1 MLKVFVG
8 YTVLRSKLYSG
19 RPRIVSVDYG
29 THRVGLSIA
38 DPLRMFA
45 QPLDTCSPAS
55 AIEKLVAIH
64 QSEKIELIVIGWPLK
79 EDGSEGCATK
89 RVNEY
94 IRRLLN
100 QMPDVNIVRWDERYT
115 SEEARALLRGRSYQ
129 GRRGMVDQ
137 VAAGIILQEYLDAI
151 SETTSPD

>member
-1 MLKVFVG
+1 MFVG
-8 YTVLRSKLYSG
+8 YTVLRSKLHSG

-29 THRVGLSIA
+29 TRRVGLSIA

-45 QPLDTCSPAS
+45 QPLDTYGPES

-64 QSEKIELIVIGWPLK
+64 QNEKIEVIVIGWPLE
-79 EDGSEGCATK
+79 EDGSEGCATR

-94 IRRLLN
+94 IRRLQN
-100 QMPDVNIVRWDERYT
+100 RMPDVDVVRWDERYT
-115 SEEARALLRGRSYQ
+115 SEEAKTMLRGRSYQ
-129 GRRGMVDQ
+129 GKRGLVDQ
-137 VAAGIILQEYLDAI
+137 VAAGIILQEYLDAN

>member
-1 MLKVFVG
+1 MFVG
-8 YTVLRSKLYSG
+8 YTVLRNKLHSG

-29 THRVGLSIA
+29 TRRVGLCIA

-45 QPLDTCSPAS
+45 QPLDTYSPES

-64 QSEKIELIVIGWPLK
+64 QNEKIEAIVIGWPLE
-79 EDGSEGCATK
+79 EDGSEGRATR

-94 IRRLLN
+94 ILRLLN
-100 QMPDVNIVRWDERYT
+100 RMPDVDVVRWDERYT
-115 SEEARALLRGRSYQ
+115 SEEAKTMLRGRSYQ
-129 GRRGMVDQ
+129 GKRGLVDQ

>member
-1 MLKVFVG
+1 MG
-8 YTVLRSKLYSG
+8 YTVLRSKLHCG

-29 THRVGLSIA
+29 TRRVGLSIA

-55 AIEKLVAIH
+55 AIEKLAAIH
-64 QSEKIELIVIGWPLK
+64 KKDKIGVIVIGWPLE
-79 EDGSEGCATK
+79 EDGSEGYATR

-94 IRRLLN
+94 IRRLLS
-100 QMPDVNIVRWDERYT
+100 QMPDVDIVRWDERYT
-115 SEEARALLRGRSYQ
+115 SEEAKIMLRGRSY
-129 GRRGMVDQ
+129 RDKRGKVDQ

>member
-1 MLKVFVG
+1 M
-8 YTVLRSKLYSG
+8 YSG

-29 THRVGLSIA
+29 TRRVGLSIA

-64 QSEKIELIVIGWPLK
+64 QREKLEVIVIGWPLE
-79 EDGSEGCATK
+79 EDGSEGSATR
-89 RVNEY
+89 RVDEY
-94 IRRLLN
+94 IRRLLS
-100 QMPDVNIVRWDERYT
+100 QMPDVAIVRWDERYT
-115 SEEARALLRGRSYQ
+115 SEEAKIMLRGRSFH
-129 GRRGMVDQ
+129 GRRGVVDQ

-151 SETTSPD
+151 AETTSPD

>member
-1 MLKVFVG
+1 MFAG
-8 YTVLRSKLYSG
+8 YIVLRNKLYSR

-29 THRVGLSIA
+29 TRRVGLSIA

-64 QSEKIELIVIGWPLK
+64 QREKLEVIVIGWPLE
-79 EDGSEGCATK
+79 EDGSEGSATR
-89 RVNEY
+89 RVDEY

-100 QMPDVNIVRWDERYT
+100 QMPDVAIVRWDERYT
-115 SEEARALLRGRSYQ
+115 SEEAKIMLRGRSFH
-129 GRRGMVDQ
+129 GRRGVVDQ

-151 SETTSPD
+151 AETTSPD

>member
-1 MLKVFVG
+1 MH
-8 YTVLRSKLYSG
+8 SG
-19 RPRIVSVDYG
+19 HPRIVSIDYG
-29 THRVGLSIA
+29 TRRVGLSIA

-45 QPLDTCSPAS
+45 QPLDTHSPES

-64 QSEKIELIVIGWPLK
+64 QNEKIEVIVIGWPLE
-79 EDGSEGCATK
+79 EDGSEGCATR

-94 IRRLLN
+94 ILRLLN
-100 QMPDVNIVRWDERYT
+100 RMPDVHVVRWDERYT
-115 SEEARALLRGRSYQ
+115 SEEAKTMLRGRSYQ
-129 GRRGMVDQ
+129 GKRGLVDQ

>member
-1 MLKVFVG
+1 MFVG
-8 YTVLRSKLYSG
+8 YTVLRSKLHSG

-29 THRVGLSIA
+29 TRRVGLSIA

-45 QPLDTCSPAS
+45 QPLDTYSPES

-64 QSEKIELIVIGWPLK
+64 QNEKIEVIVIGWPLE
-79 EDGSEGCATK
+79 EDGSEGCATR

-100 QMPDVNIVRWDERYT
+100 RMPDVDVVRWDERYT
-115 SEEARALLRGRSYQ
+115 SEEAKTMLRGRSYQ
-129 GRRGMVDQ
+129 GKRGLVDQ
-137 VAAGIILQEYLDAI
+137 VASGIILQEYLDAI
-151 SETTSPD
+151 SETTGPD

>member
-1 MLKVFVG
+1 MFAG
-8 YTVLRSKLYSG
+8 YIVLRNKLYSG

-29 THRVGLSIA
+29 TRRVGLSIA

-64 QSEKIELIVIGWPLK
+64 QREKLEVIVIGWPLE
-79 EDGSEGCATK
+79 EDGSEGSATR
-89 RVNEY
+89 RVDEY
-94 IRRLLN
+94 IRRLLS
-100 QMPDVNIVRWDERYT
+100 QMPDVAIVRWDERYT
-115 SEEARALLRGRSYQ
+115 SEEAKIMLRGRSFH
-129 GRRGMVDQ
+129 GRRGVVDQ

-151 SETTSPD
+151 AETTSPD

>member
-1 MLKVFVG
+1 M
-8 YTVLRSKLYSG
+8 YSG

-29 THRVGLSIA
+29 TRRVGLSIA

-64 QSEKIELIVIGWPLK
+64 QRERIEVIVIGWPLE

-89 RVNEY
+89 QVDEF

-100 QMPDVNIVRWDERYT
+100 QMSGVDIVRWDERYT
-115 SEEARALLRGRSYQ
+115 SEEAKNMLRGRSYQ

-137 VAAGIILQEYLDAI
+137 VAAGIILQEYLDAT
-151 SETTSPD
+151 SETTCPD

>member
-1 MLKVFVG
+1 M
-8 YTVLRSKLYSG
+8 YSR

-29 THRVGLSIA
+29 TRRVGLSIA

-64 QSEKIELIVIGWPLK
+64 QREKLEVIVIGWPLE
-79 EDGSEGCATK
+79 EDGSEGSATR
-89 RVNEY
+89 RVDEY

-100 QMPDVNIVRWDERYT
+100 QMPDVAIVRWDERYT
-115 SEEARALLRGRSYQ
+115 SEEAKIMLRGRSFH
-129 GRRGMVDQ
+129 GRRGVVDQ

-151 SETTSPD
+151 AETTSPD

>member
-1 MLKVFVG
+1 MG
-8 YTVLRSKLYSG
+8 YTVLRSKLHSG

-29 THRVGLSIA
+29 TRRVGLSIA

-45 QPLDTCSPAS
+45 QPLDTYGPES

-64 QSEKIELIVIGWPLK
+64 QNEKIEVIVIGWPLE
-79 EDGSEGCATK
+79 EDGSEGCATR

-94 IRRLLN
+94 IRRLQN
-100 QMPDVNIVRWDERYT
+100 RMPDVDVVRWDERYT
-115 SEEARALLRGRSYQ
+115 SEEAKTMLRGRSYQ
-129 GRRGMVDQ
+129 GKRGLVDQ
-137 VAAGIILQEYLDAI
+137 VAAGIILQEYLDAN

>member
-1 MLKVFVG
+1 MH
-8 YTVLRSKLYSG
+8 SG

-29 THRVGLSIA
+29 TRRVGLSIA

-45 QPLDTCSPAS
+45 QPLDTYGPES

-64 QSEKIELIVIGWPLK
+64 QNEKIEVIVIGWPLE
-79 EDGSEGCATK
+79 EDGSEGCATR

-94 IRRLLN
+94 IRRLQN
-100 QMPDVNIVRWDERYT
+100 RMPDVDVVRWDERYT
-115 SEEARALLRGRSYQ
+115 SEEAKTMLRGRSYQ
-129 GRRGMVDQ
+129 GKRGLVDQ
-137 VAAGIILQEYLDAI
+137 VAAGIILQEYLDAN

>member
-1 MLKVFVG
+1 MFVG
-8 YTVLRSKLYSG
+8 YTVLRSKLHSG
-19 RPRIVSVDYG
+19 HPRIVSVDYG
-29 THRVGLSIA
+29 TRRVGLSIA

-45 QPLDTCSPAS
+45 QPLDTYSPES

-64 QSEKIELIVIGWPLK
+64 QNEKIEVIVIGWPLE
-79 EDGSEGCATK
+79 EDGSEGCATR

-94 IRRLLN
+94 ILRLLN
-100 QMPDVNIVRWDERYT
+100 RMPDVDVVRWDERYT
-115 SEEARALLRGRSYQ
+115 SEEAKTMLRGRSYQ
-129 GRRGMVDQ
+129 GKRGLVDQ

>member
-1 MLKVFVG
+1 MWKVFVG
-8 YTVLRSKLYSG
+8 CTVLRSKLHSG

-29 THRVGLSIA
+29 TRRVGLSIA

-55 AIEKLVAIH
+55 AIEKLVVIH
-64 QSEKIELIVIGWPLK
+64 QREKIEVIVIGWPL
-79 EDGSEGCATK
+79 EEGGSEGPATR

-100 QMPDVNIVRWDERYT
+100 QMPDVEIVRWDERYT
-115 SEEARALLRGRSYQ
+115 SEEAKTMLRGQSYQ
-129 GRRGMVDQ
+129 DKRGLVDQ

>member
-8 YTVLRSKLYSG
+8 YTVLRSKLHSG

-29 THRVGLSIA
+29 TRRVGLSIA

-45 QPLDTCSPAS
+45 QPLDTYSPES

-64 QSEKIELIVIGWPLK
+64 QNEKIEVIVIGWPLE
-79 EDGSEGCATK
+79 EDGSEGCATR

-94 IRRLLN
+94 ILRLLN
-100 QMPDVNIVRWDERYT
+100 RMPDVDVVRWDERYT
-115 SEEARALLRGRSYQ
+115 SEEAKTMLRGRSYQ
-129 GRRGMVDQ
+129 GWFGGPSCRWNN
-137 VAAGIILQEYLDAI
+137 
-151 SETTSPD
+151 TTGVSGRYFRNHEP

>member
-1 MLKVFVG
+1 MH
-8 YTVLRSKLYSG
+8 SG

-29 THRVGLSIA
+29 TRRVGLSIA

-45 QPLDTCSPAS
+45 QPLDTYSPES

-64 QSEKIELIVIGWPLK
+64 QNEKIEVIVIGWPLE
-79 EDGSEGCATK
+79 EDGSEGCATR

-94 IRRLLN
+94 ILRLLN
-100 QMPDVNIVRWDERYT
+100 RMPDVDVVRWDERYT
-115 SEEARALLRGRSYQ
+115 SEEAKTMLRGRSHQ
-129 GRRGMVDQ
+129 GKRGLVDQ

>member
-1 MLKVFVG
+1 MH
-8 YTVLRSKLYSG
+8 SG

-29 THRVGLSIA
+29 TRRVGLSIA

-45 QPLDTCSPAS
+45 QPLDTYSPES

-64 QSEKIELIVIGWPLK
+64 QNEKIEVIVIGWPLE
-79 EDGSEGCATK
+79 EDGSEGCATR

-100 QMPDVNIVRWDERYT
+100 RMPDVDVVRWDERYT
-115 SEEARALLRGRSYQ
+115 SEEAKTMLRGRSYQ
-129 GRRGMVDQ
+129 GKRGLVDQ
-137 VAAGIILQEYLDAI
+137 VASGIILQEYLDAI
-151 SETTSPD
+151 SETTGPD

>member
-1 MLKVFVG
+1 MFVG
-8 YTVLRSKLYSG
+8 YTVLRSKLHSG
-19 RPRIVSVDYG
+19 HPRIVSVDYG
-29 THRVGLSIA
+29 TRRVGLSIA

-45 QPLDTCSPAS
+45 QPLDTYSPES

-64 QSEKIELIVIGWPLK
+64 QNEKIDVIVIGWPLE
-79 EDGSEGCATK
+79 EDGSEGCATR

-94 IRRLLN
+94 ILRLLN
-100 QMPDVNIVRWDERYT
+100 RMPDVEVVRWDERYT
-115 SEEARALLRGRSYQ
+115 SEEAKTMLRGRSYQ
-129 GRRGMVDQ
+129 SKRGLVDQ